1 MLTVAEAMQRAAVN
15 ELIIRRSY
23 NASNEWCV
31 TLREDKG
38 DDAAYYTDDLEDAI
52 LTGAAMR
59 AKRRAQVLNSY
70 RL

>member
-15 ELIIRRSY
+15 EVVIRRSRGV
-23 NASNEWCV
+23 NNEWCV
-31 TLREDKG
+31 TLREDR
-38 DDAAYYTDDLEDAI
+38 DEDAAYYTDDLEDAI

-59 AKRRAQVLNSY
+59 AKRRQQVINSY

>member
-15 ELIIRRSY
+15 ELIIRRSRGV
-23 NASNEWCV
+23 NNEWCV

-52 LTGAAMR
+52 LTGAQMR